1 MTLMTHPHRNSP
13 EISNL
18 SHFCLM
24 THRKSAKS
32 NKYDDFYKK
41 IEEKSNGLDF
51 FDYICI
57 VKLSE
62 Y

>member
-18 SHFCLM
+18 PHFCLM
-24 THRKSAKS
+24 THLKAT
-32 NKYDDFYKK
+32 NMTIFIKK